1 MIQGKKMIDIEHL
14 LPLVEKP
21 SRYIDHE
28 INAQRKSFAEHP
40 VRMLFAFPDL
50 YELGIS
56 HLGLKILYSIV
67 NGLPYAMADR
77 MYLPWLDLLALL
89 EEHHIPLFGLESRRA
104 CKDFDL
110 LGITLQS
117 ELTFTNVL
125 QMLHSSQIPMFSE
138 ERSED
143 DPIVM
148 AGGPCATNP
157 LPLAPFIDVFFL
169 GEAEDAIIEIAQVLQ
184 RYTTRRERLEHLKQ
198 IEGCWIPEFHP
209 AANTKHCAVNTYN
222 FRSLIK
228 ATGIIRARKYA
239 EFNSTDKLHSPQLL
253 SWQLATH
260 NRYVA
265 EIMRGCSRG
274 CRFCHAGYFY
284 RPVRERNS
292 DDILRELLQ
301 EVQASGWDEAGLISL
316 SSSDYSCIR
325 ELMFSLL
332 NAVNTSK
339 THISLPSLR
348 VDSLDSSLVSL
359 MQHLGREGLT
369 IAPEAG
375 SQRLR
380 DIINKNLTEEEI
392 LRGVEIALSLSWQK
406 IKLYFMIGLP
416 QETDED
422 IQGIIELIEKI
433 NSMGKRRLNIN
444 VSLSPF
450 TPKPFTPFQWCAMLE
465 PETLLDRAR
474 RVKEAFVKA
483 RNIRIKYHTIENS
496 LLEACI
502 TRGDEDMAK
511 VIYAAWQNG
520 ASFDAWNENWDY
532 SKWEEAFTSTGIEP
546 SRFLGK
552 KNPTAELPW
561 DFIDIGV
568 CKAFLKSEYEKS
580 LKGELSQDCRELCS
594 LCGACDDRAQ
604 TVNAIPPKVSEGEAV
619 TQNAQKDY
627 NIQIQYRYRVGY
639 QKTGLLRFISHLDWM
654 RMLFRRIAV
663 LELPTVFTMGFSPHP
678 KVSLSPAL
686 PVGVE
691 SIAEYF
697 DISFYEEFSADAI
710 LSEFNKTQIPDFVLT
725 DCVRIGKDAMIPN
738 EESLEIHLQS
748 DILEGIVEKLEHFAA
763 ADSFIYVKETEKRR
777 KSYEL
782 KDIIQELS
790 LAGNVLQ
797 IRKKLESP
805 SLYDVLEAVLRV
817 NKRELYRARIVRQ
830 KLE

>member
-1 MIQGKKMIDIEHL
+1 MIDIENL

-28 INAQRKSFAEHP
+28 INAQRKNFAEHP

-67 NGLPYAMADR
+67 NRLAYAMADR
-77 MYLPWLDLLALL
+77 VYLPWLDLLALL
-89 EEHHIPLFGLESRRA
+89 EEHQIPLFGLESRQA
-104 CKDFDL
+104 AGDFDL

-117 ELTFTNVL
+117 ELTFSNVL
-125 QMLHSSQIPMFSE
+125 QLIHSSQIPVFSKDRE
-138 ERSED
+138 AQH
-143 DPIVM
+143 PIVM

-157 LPLAPFIDVFFL
+157 LPLAPFIDVFYL
-169 GEAEDAIIEIAQVLQ
+169 GEAEDGIVEIAEVLQ
-184 RYTTRRERLEHLKQ
+184 RYSNREERLKHLNE
-198 IEGCWIPEFHP
+198 IEGCWLP
-209 AANTKHCAVNTYN
+209 AFDLEGNLQPVN
-222 FRSLIK
+222 K
-228 ATGIIRARKYA
+228 IIRSRKYA
-239 EFNSTDKLHSPQLL
+239 EFHTMEKLHSPQLL

-260 NRYVA
+260 NRYVS

-292 DDILRELLQ
+292 EDILQELIRE
-301 EVQASGWDEAGLISL
+301 VRASGWDEAGLISL
-316 SSSDYSCIR
+316 SSSDYTCIR

-332 NAVNTSK
+332 KAVNTSK
-339 THISLPSLR
+339 THVSLPSLR
-348 VDSLDSSLVSL
+348 VDSLDDALVSL
-359 MQHLGREGLT
+359 MQSLGREGLT

-416 QETDED
+416 EETDED
-422 IQGIIELIEKI
+422 IVSIINLIDKI
-433 NSMGKRRLNIN
+433 NTLGKRRLNIN
-444 VSLSPF
+444 VTLSPF
-450 TPKPFTPFQWCAMLE
+450 TPKPFTPFQWCAMLD
-465 PETLLDRAR
+465 PETLLARAR
-474 RVKEAFVKA
+474 RVKEHFHRGKNV
-483 RNIRIKYHTIENS
+483 RIKYHTIENS

-511 VIYAAWQNG
+511 VIYRAWQNG
-520 ASFDAWNENWDY
+520 AIFDAWNENWDF
-532 SKWEEAFTSTGIEP
+532 SKWQAAFEDTGFQP

-552 KNPTAELPW
+552 KNPEADLPW

-568 CKAFLKSEYEKS
+568 CKEFLKSEYEKS
-580 LKGELSQDCRELCS
+580 LKGELSRDCRDLCS

-604 TVNAIPPKVSEGEAV
+604 TVNASPPKPLALDPAPIH
-619 TQNAQKDY
+619 AQKEY

-678 KVSLSPAL
+678 KVSLSPPL

-691 SIAEYF
+691 SMAEYF
-697 DISFYEEFSADAI
+697 DISFYEEYSAERI
-710 LSEFNKTQIPDFVLT
+710 MREFQKTQIPDFVLT
-725 DCVRIGKDAMIPN
+725 ECVRIGKDALIPSV
-738 EESLEIHLQS
+738 ESLELALPE
-748 DILEGIVEKLEHFAA
+748 DLLNGIPERIAEFNARE
-763 ADSFIYVKETEKRR
+763 SRIYTKQTEKRC

-782 KDIIQELS
+782 KDIILKMKLS
-790 LAGNVLQ
+790 GNNLRVE
-797 IRKKLESP
+797 KKLESP
-805 SLYDVLEAVLRV
+805 SLYDVLEAVLDIP
-817 NKRELYRARIVRQ
+817 KSALYRATVVRIS
-830 KLE
+830 LT